1 MICAKMC
8 AAYGC
13 VAIHANVEIGD
24 HMLGSIKAGHHDIA
38 FVQEVLGGTRRAAS
52 RSQPGIIHH
61 RVLGKKLARS
71 RVFPI
76 IYEECQAGKCVLNID
91 AILETRPSRSEEH
104 TSELQS
110 LMRISYAV
118 LYLKKKTIIQNKQ
131 TQYRR

>member
-91 AILETRPSRSEEH
+91 AILETRPSRPEQIRSEEH

-118 LYLKKKTIIQNKQ
+118 FCLQ
-131 TQYRR
+131 

>member
-76 IYEECQAGKCVLNID
+76 IYEE
-91 AILETRPSRSEEH
+91 RSEEH

-110 LMRISYAV
+110 LMRTSYADFCW
-118 LYLKKKTIIQNKQ
+118 KKKKNNI
-131 TQYRR
+131 

>member
-1 MICAKMC
+1 
-8 AAYGC
+8 
-13 VAIHANVEIGD
+13 
-24 HMLGSIKAGHHDIA
+24 MLVSIKAGHHDSA

-91 AILETRPSRSEEH
+91 AILETRPSRPEQIARSEEH

-118 LYLKKKTIIQNKQ
+118 FCLKKKTNINTTK
-131 TQYRR
+131 RK

>member
-91 AILETRPSRSEEH
+91 AILERSEEH
-104 TSELQS
+104 TSELKS
-110 LMRISYAV
+110 LMRSPYAV
-118 LYLKKKTIIQNKQ
+118 FCLTKKTQI
-131 TQYRR
+131 RP